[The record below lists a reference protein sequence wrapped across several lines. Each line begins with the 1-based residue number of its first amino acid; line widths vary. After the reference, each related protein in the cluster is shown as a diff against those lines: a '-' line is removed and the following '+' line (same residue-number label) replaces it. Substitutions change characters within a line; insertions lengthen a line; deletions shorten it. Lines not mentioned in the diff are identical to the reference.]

1 MLINGTF
8 EGATRVETEHN
19 SSEKFR
25 VPQLGAIRVL
35 RTIFQGIH
43 NLRDEVARGRP
54 EAQSPTSLWAGWYR
68 LISVDHNV
76 LQKIQIDPNRS
87 DIHNLEFSSIKNAL
101 MFECRNRA
109 SFECQGPTQTMVL
122 QRKFSDK
129 PAAQITQS
137 LPEPHKTFGTA
148 KSAVNKRP
156 DKAAM
161 INELL
166 IVPNGGRAC
175 FPKVKNWL
183 ILFGFNFQPNFFA
196 QKHCPPVTRSSL
208 QFLWTDCEEQI
219 LRGSDDLCLG
229 QCLVQVF
236 KGWNKGWSTAFSCV
250 FLCFSV

>member
-1 MLINGTF
+1 M
-8 EGATRVETEHN
+8 VH
-19 SSEKFR
+19 SR
-25 VPQLGAIRVL
+25 VPQGLKLNTAVQRSSECHNLAIRVL

-54 EAQSPTSLWAGWYR
+54 EAQSPTSWFWAGWDR
-68 LISVDHNV
+68 LITMCCR
-76 LQKIQIDPNRS
+76 RS
-87 DIHNLEFSSIKNAL
+87 TCWSDTHNLEFSSIKNAL
-101 MFECRNRA
+101 MFECRNSA

-148 KSAVNKRP
+148 QSAVNKRP

-183 ILFGFNFQPNFFA
+183 ILFGFNFQLKFFA

>member
-1 MLINGTF
+1 
-8 EGATRVETEHN
+8 
-19 SSEKFR
+19 
-25 VPQLGAIRVL
+25 
-35 RTIFQGIH
+35 
-43 NLRDEVARGRP
+43 
-54 EAQSPTSLWAGWYR
+54 
-68 LISVDHNV
+68 
-76 LQKIQIDPNRS
+76 
-87 DIHNLEFSSIKNAL
+87 

-109 SFECQGPTQTMVL
+109 SFERQGPTQTMVL

-183 ILFGFNFQPNFFA
+183 ILFGCNFQLKFFA
-196 QKHCPPVTRSSL
+196 VTRSPDPRCSFFGRIAKNKYFEAATICASANVL
-208 QFLWTDCEEQI
+208 
-219 LRGSDDLCLG
+219 
-229 QCLVQVF
+229 F
-236 KGWNKGWSTAFSCV
+236 KFSKGGTKGGAQRFHVFSCV
-250 FLCFSV
+250 FQCRANSRRSKNCAIWQLEV